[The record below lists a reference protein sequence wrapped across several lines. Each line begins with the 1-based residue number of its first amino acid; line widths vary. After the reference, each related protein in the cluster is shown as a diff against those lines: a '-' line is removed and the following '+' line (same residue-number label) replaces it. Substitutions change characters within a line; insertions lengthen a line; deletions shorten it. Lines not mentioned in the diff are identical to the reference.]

1 MKVAVMKKGYQ
12 RIGNIKDKMEF
23 DQSSTISGSRH
34 MKPHTHLHPASAPKN
49 PSQVNDNVMSKTL
62 TSLADMEDNAS
73 GVMVMKGKQVK
84 AAKPQVLCEVIISTG
99 KQTASPSLAC
109 DAAPMCISLPKMFV
123 LAEAML
129 FFANVLTTASSDDK
143 VTLSKCVK
151 SWFKSQLPD
160 DWNLP
165 AHQPDDSK
173 NKGGEAN
180 KPLEPVFEPKLLD
193 NWNSPVDQPSIPEYK
208 GGEANE
214 LASELVVLNIPTLRN
229 VLIDCLQSQCTTA
242 MAKDHEANATTAG
255 LTNIKRKVT
264 KMDDISTSEV
274 KLDDDL
280 NNAIHVL
287 GWKGAVKSSIM
298 VTKTMPKKIKMEA
311 SGSSFQTQAIPMQTC
326 FNNSDLPT
334 DLHKN
339 QKWRREDVPM
349 LILWAGNQENTFSI
363 TKQETCD
370 TLQEIIPVVYPIL
383 KNTANTILPNSP
395 MVSVLTKSAIGISM
409 LV

>member
-1 MKVAVMKKGYQ
+1 
-12 RIGNIKDKMEF
+12 
-23 DQSSTISGSRH
+23 
-34 MKPHTHLHPASAPKN
+34 
-49 PSQVNDNVMSKTL
+49 
-62 TSLADMEDNAS
+62 
-73 GVMVMKGKQVK
+73 
-84 AAKPQVLCEVIISTG
+84 
-99 KQTASPSLAC
+99 
-109 DAAPMCISLPKMFV
+109 
-123 LAEAML
+123 
-129 FFANVLTTASSDDK
+129 
-143 VTLSKCVK
+143 
-151 SWFKSQLPD
+151 
-160 DWNLP
+160 
-165 AHQPDDSK
+165 
-173 NKGGEAN
+173 
-180 KPLEPVFEPKLLD
+180 
-193 NWNSPVDQPSIPEYK
+193 
-208 GGEANE
+208 
-214 LASELVVLNIPTLRN
+214 
-229 VLIDCLQSQCTTA
+229 

-334 DLHKN
+334 DMHKN

-363 TKQETCD
+363 TKQEICD

-395 MVSVLTKSAIGISM
+395 MVSVSAIGISM